1 MQPEAFC
8 AVGCPPQKLCPVAD
22 NDLGCVIG
30 TERLHNPGQPRCCEV
45 DNTDIYLKTVRDILA
60 YLNTHP
66 NNSQNTANFRQALGT
81 MLQRLNIDPGP
92 SMFSND
98 TLFIDNS
105 SNQAPDANFTPSQ
118 TDDLLKLLENA
129 TEMPTVELF
138 VNDITRQPIERR
150 DHMFTFYVTDPP
162 PNVRNL
168 LGLASS
174 VFVFFNN
181 VRAHEMVSL
190 VVHVLEEG
198 STFADSGHFVGS
210 YGAPLTPVSRGLV
223 RTIRRSMHT
232 STFTGSIALDGSN
245 LLEND
250 VPIGTDVLT
259 PTKRIITTANR
270 LEVVLD

>member
-8 AVGCPPQKLCPVAD
+8 AVGCPQQKLCPVAD
-22 NDLGCVIG
+22 NNLGCVIG

-45 DNTDIYLKTVRDILA
+45 DNADIYLKTVRDILA

-66 NNSQNTANFRQALGT
+66 NNTQNTANFRRAFGT
-81 MLQRLNIDPGP
+81 MLQRLNIGAGP

-118 TDDLLKLLENA
+118 TDDFLKLLENA
-129 TEMPTVELF
+129 NEMPTVELF
-138 VNDITRQPIERR
+138 ADDITRQPIERR
-150 DHMFTFYVTDPP
+150 VDKFYFYVTDPP

-168 LGLASS
+168 LGLASN

-181 VRAHEMVSL
+181 ARAHEMVSL
-190 VVHVLEEG
+190 AVHVLEED
-198 STFADSGHFVGS
+198 SLFAESGHFVSGT
-210 YGAPLTPVSRGLV
+210 PLTPVSRSLV
-223 RTIRRSMHT
+223 RTIRRSMHG
-232 STFTGSIALDGSN
+232 STFTGKIRLDGNN
-245 LLEND
+245 LLQNN

-259 PTKRIITTANR
+259 PTKRIITTANS
-270 LEVVLD
+270 LQVEID